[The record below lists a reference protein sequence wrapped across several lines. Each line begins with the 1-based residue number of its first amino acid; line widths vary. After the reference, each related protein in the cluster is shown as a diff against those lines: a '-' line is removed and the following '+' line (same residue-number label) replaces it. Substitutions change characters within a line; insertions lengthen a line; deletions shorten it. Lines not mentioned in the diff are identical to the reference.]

1 MIQFYFLFYQN
12 KTIMFPKV
20 LNAYAKLGYSVDLGS
35 PSKLYSSIIDTK
47 KNRTI
52 NCSGGFTVSDVFLF
66 SSIAKLID
74 PLNILVIGNSFG
86 LSTFVLADLFPN
98 AKIDAVDA
106 ELEDNEPQ
114 LGSEIT
120 RKIAMSDFNNVTFTK
135 GLSPDDLPK
144 VANGKTYNF
153 IFVDAMHTNDAV
165 LKDYYGIQN
174 MIDQNCVIYFH
185 DVANCKMFESWDIIK
200 KHAEKKGYKS
210 FEFGFTQ
217 MGCTALVNGY
227 ADLVEYFSIS
237 QNQFSGPYLNGYTS
251 ENKLEKYKRP
261 FFWDL
266 SFSQIE
272 QIIRRKFK
280 KVI

>member
-1 MIQFYFLFYQN
+1 ML
-12 KTIMFPKV
+12 PKV

-52 NCSGGFTVSDVFLF
+52 NCSGGFTVSDAFLF

-106 ELEDNEPQ
+106 ELDDNEPQ

-120 RKIAMSDFNNVTFTK
+120 RTIAISDFNNVTFTK

-144 VANGKTYNF
+144 VANGKMYNF
-153 IFVDAMHTNDAV
+153 IFADAMHTNEAV
-165 LKDYYGIQN
+165 LKDYYGIQS
-174 MIDQNCVIYFH
+174 MIAENCIVYFH
-185 DVANCKMFESWDIIK
+185 DVANSNMFESWSIIK
-200 KHAEKKGYKS
+200 KHAENNGFKA

-217 MGCTALVNGY
+217 MGCTALVKGY
-227 ADLVEYFSIS
+227 KNIMEYFSVA
-237 QNQFSGPYLNGYTS
+237 QNEFSGPYLNGYTS
-251 ENKLEKYKRP
+251 ENKVAKYKRP

-272 QIIRRKFK
+272 QIIKRK
-280 KVI
+280 IRQL